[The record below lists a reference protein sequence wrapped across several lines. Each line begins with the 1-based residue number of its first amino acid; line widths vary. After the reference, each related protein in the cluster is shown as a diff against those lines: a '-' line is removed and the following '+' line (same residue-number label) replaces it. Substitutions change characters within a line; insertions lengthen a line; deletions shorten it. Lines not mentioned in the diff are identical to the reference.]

1 MVTVNKIIG
10 LLVLIIVGF
19 LTFMFASARRR
30 NVIHHSINVES
41 QSLLDKR
48 LSVFFIS
55 DIHRRKIDDKLLDK
69 IQSGNTIDIVIIGG
83 DLAEKGVPLAR
94 IEKNIHQLACLGP
107 LFFIWGNND
116 REAGENE
123 IREIIN
129 RYGGKILDNENV
141 AIPGH
146 SRWGIGGTD
155 DPSSGN
161 VDIDSSLQSIGQ
173 YENVIFV
180 THTPS
185 LFRKVEQLYQPRILL
200 AGHTHGGQ
208 IRLGKYGLEDKGS
221 FRIKNGRA
229 KLISNGYGTSTI
241 PLRLGAEPECH
252 IIVIHYT

>member
-1 MVTVNKIIG
+1 MITVNKTIK

-19 LTFMFASARRR
+19 ITFMFMSARKR
-30 NVIHHSINVES
+30 NIVHHSMNIES
-41 QSLLDKR
+41 QSLLDKT

-55 DIHRRKIDDKLLDK
+55 DIHRRKIDDKLLAK
-69 IQSGNTIDIVIIGG
+69 IQFENTIDVVIIGG

-94 IEKNIHQLACLGP
+94 VEKNIRQLASLGP

-116 REAGENE
+116 REAGEKQ
-123 IREIIN
+123 IRDMIS

-146 SRWGIGGTD
+146 SKWGIGGTD

-161 VDIDSSLQSIGQ
+161 VDIDSSLQSIEQ

-208 IRLGKYGLEDKGS
+208 IRFGKYGLEDKGS

-229 KLISNGYGTSTI
+229 KLISNGYGTSKI

-252 IIVIHYT
+252 IIAIRYT